1 MQDNYYKSEDYD
13 SELINLAYLIYKETK
28 KTILTSE
35 CEKILTNIL
44 TDELFDNNYD
54 IEDEKEN
61 KVKKI

>member
-13 SELINLAYLIYKETK
+13 SELINLAYLIYKETE

-44 TDELFDNNYD
+44 TD
-54 IEDEKEN
+54 
-61 KVKKI
+61 

>member
-13 SELINLAYLIYKETK
+13 SELINLAYLIYKETE

>member
-13 SELINLAYLIYKETK
+13 SELINLAYLIYKETE

-44 TDELFDNNYD
+44 TNELFDNNYD